1 MDNRNIFSNLTNY
14 PTQLSKLNYFVV
26 SQTKR
31 HERFLSQKFVIPNFV
46 IWVRRD
52 RYRHDRGLIKYV
64 RKCFICKRL
73 NNVKPKSLE
82 CICSELTLSKRKW
95 IYYSISSSSKDLKVS
110 FHEINYS
117 LSEDDVNSKISRDER
132 L

>member
-1 MDNRNIFSNLTNY
+1 M
-14 PTQLSKLNYFVV
+14 

-31 HERFLSQKFVIPNFV
+31 HERFLSQKFVIANFV

-73 NNVKPKSLE
+73 SNVKPTSLE
-82 CICSELTLSKRKW
+82 CICSELTLSKKKW
-95 IYYSISSSSKDLKVS
+95 IYYSISPSSKNLNVF
-110 FHEINYS
+110 FHEMNYS
-117 LSEDDVNSKISRDER
+117 LGEDNVNCTISRHER